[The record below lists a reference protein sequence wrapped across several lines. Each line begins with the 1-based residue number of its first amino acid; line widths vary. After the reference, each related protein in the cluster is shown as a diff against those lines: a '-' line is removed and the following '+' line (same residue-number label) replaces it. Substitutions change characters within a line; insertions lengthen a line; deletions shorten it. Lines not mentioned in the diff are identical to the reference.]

1 MRNSRRNLAELYLEN
16 AYLKTLLPSLFG
28 RREAVEDVGSCT
40 TARISQ
46 TATGKKFTNSKLGTC
61 LEQRRRIRNS
71 KQFQMEK
78 SQFCNV
84 QILALFFW
92 RKPRKELL

>member
-46 TATGKKFTNSKLGTC
+46 TATGKVYKFETPNLS
-61 LEQRRRIRNS
+61 
-71 KQFQMEK
+71 
-78 SQFCNV
+78 
-84 QILALFFW
+84 
-92 RKPRKELL
+92 